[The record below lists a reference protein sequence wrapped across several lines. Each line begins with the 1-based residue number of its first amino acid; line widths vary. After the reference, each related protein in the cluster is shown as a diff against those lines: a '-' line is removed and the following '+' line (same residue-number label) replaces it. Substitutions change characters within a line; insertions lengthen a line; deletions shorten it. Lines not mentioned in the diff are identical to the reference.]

1 MGGIYAK
8 KKPKKQ
14 TNGCKNPN
22 SAVAY
27 VSDIQ
32 GGRAKLTTNTT
43 FSRTKDLTSLNT
55 QPS

>member
-22 SAVAY
+22 LAVAY